1 MNQSDYKYPTF
12 PLPDASL
19 SFLASE
25 RTIYDYAHLYGFCSR
40 FRTIISDY
48 NVSDSRPLALLSK
61 SSDELTFVV
70 AACYLLKIPFVPLN
84 PAVTDTELQNYIKQI
99 HPAVFYTDEENS
111 DRTGNYS
118 ILSIPPKAMT
128 ILATGNEITSP
139 SSDPDKRFGYF
150 FTSGS
155 SGRPKVV
162 PLKRRQIMFA
172 TQSSAVNF
180 KPDANRYW
188 LLCLPLNHI
197 GGISIILRSI
207 LYGSA
212 IFRMDRFDEH
222 QIRVFLSENRLFQI
236 ASLVPTMLSRLLDDH
251 LFQLH
256 LDFKALL
263 LGGGPITPELI
274 ERSLERG
281 IPIVSSYGMTET
293 CAQIAANPMLQPR
306 GIYTPKKSVGTI
318 FKPNEVQ
325 IRDPESGSVMPANE
339 HGEIWLRGPQVI
351 DEYENPEITARSF
364 DDNGWFRTGDMGH
377 VNRQRQLFL
386 KNRRTDRIISGGE
399 NVDPIEVEAAIKSIE
414 GVTEAAITGIP
425 DTEWGQKVVALVVLK
440 TEGNM
445 HALSKKEINS
455 ALKKKLSG
463 FKIPKEIRFVQQIPK
478 TSLGKIRRGEL
489 IKLFEE
495 TLNNSR

>member
-1 MNQSDYKYPTF
+1 MIQSDYKYPTF

-25 RTIYDYAHLYGFCSR
+25 QTIYDYAHLYGFCSR
-40 FRTIISDY
+40 FKDIASTY
-48 NVSDSRPLALLSK
+48 EVSETRPLALLSK

-84 PAVTDTELQNYIKQI
+84 PAVTDNELRNYIKQTN
-99 HPAVFYTDEENS
+99 PGAFYTDNDNRS
-111 DRTGNYS
+111 RTGECSVLN
-118 ILSIPPKAMT
+118 IPGDTMSVV
-128 ILATGNEITSP
+128 ATGNDITSP
-139 SSDPDKRFGYF
+139 SSDPERRFGYF

-172 TQSSAVNF
+172 THASAANF

-212 IFRMDRFDEH
+212 IFRLDRFDEH

-236 ASLVPTMLSRLLDDH
+236 ASLVPTMLTRLLDDP

-256 LDFKALL
+256 LEFKALL
-263 LGGGPITPELI
+263 LGGGAISQELI
-274 ERSLERG
+274 EQSLERG

-293 CAQIAANPMLQPR
+293 CAQIAANPMNQPR
-306 GIYTPKKSVGTI
+306 GFYTPKKSVGSI
-318 FKPNEVQ
+318 FKPNDIQ
-325 IRDPESGSVMPANE
+325 IREPETGSVMPANE
-339 HGEIWLRGPQVI
+339 HGEIWLTGPQVI
-351 DEYENPEITARSF
+351 DEYESQELTARSF
-364 DDNGWFRTGDMGH
+364 DDKGWFKTGDFGH
-377 VNRQRQLFL
+377 VNRKGQLFL
-386 KNRRTDRIISGGE
+386 KNRRTDRIVTGGE
-399 NVDPIEVEAAIKSIE
+399 NVDPVEVEAVLNRMDSIKD
-414 GVTEAAITGIP
+414 AAVTGIA
-425 DTEWGQKVVALVVLK
+425 DSEWGQKLVALIVPTNGETVD
-440 TEGNM
+440 
-445 HALSKKEINS
+445 LSGVTDT
-455 ALKKKLSG
+455 LKKQLSG
-463 FKIPKEIRFVQQIPK
+463 FKIPKEIRIVSSIPK

-489 IKLFEE
+489 LKLFKE
-495 TLNNSR
+495 

>member
-1 MNQSDYKYPTF
+1 MYQSDYKYPTF

-25 RTIYDYAHLYGFCSR
+25 QTIYDYAHLYGFCSR
-40 FRTIISDY
+40 FQFIINEYDI
-48 NVSDSRPLALLSK
+48 SDSRPLALLSK

-84 PAVTDTELQNYIKQI
+84 PVVTDTELQNYIKQI
-99 HPAVFYTDEENS
+99 NPAVFYTDDENS
-111 DRTGNYS
+111 SRTGNYPS
-118 ILSIPPKAMT
+118 LTLSRKSMNIV
-128 ILATGNEITSP
+128 ATGNEITSP

-155 SGRPKVV
+155 SGKPKVV

-172 TQSSAVNF
+172 THASADNF
-180 KPDANRYW
+180 KPGANRYW

-197 GGISIILRSI
+197 GGISIIIRSI

-222 QIRVFLSENRLFQI
+222 QIRVFLSENRLFQV
-236 ASLVPTMLSRLLDDH
+236 ASLVPTMLMRLLDDH
-251 LFQLH
+251 MFQLH
-256 LDFKALL
+256 LEFKALL
-263 LGGGPITPELI
+263 LGGGPITQELVD
-274 ERSLERG
+274 RSLERG

-325 IRDPESGSVMPANE
+325 IRDTDSGAVMPANE

-351 DEYENPEITARSF
+351 DEYENPELTARSF
-364 DDNGWFRTGDMGH
+364 DADGWFRTGDMGY

-386 KNRRTDRIISGGE
+386 KNRRTDRIITGGE
-399 NVDPIEVEAAIKSIE
+399 NVDPVELETVLNQMENIKDSA
-414 GVTEAAITGIP
+414 VTGIADP
-425 DTEWGQKVVALVVLK
+425 EWGQKVVALIVPVNKASVDLPDIAK
-440 TEGNM
+440 
-445 HALSKKEINS
+445 S
-455 ALKKKLSG
+455 LKKQLSG
-463 FKIPKEIRFVQQIPK
+463 YKIPKEIRTVETIPK
-478 TSLGKIRRGEL
+478 TPLGKIRRGEL
-489 IKLFEE
+489 PKLFEE
-495 TLNNSR
+495 

>member
-1 MNQSDYKYPTF
+1 MNKSDYKYPTF

-25 RTIYDYAHLYGFCSR
+25 HTIYDYAHLYGFCSR
-40 FRTIISDY
+40 FRTLTSEY
-48 NVSDSRPLALLSK
+48 NISDSRPLALLSK

-84 PAVTDTELQNYIKQI
+84 PAVTDSELQNYIKKI
-99 HPAVFYTDEENS
+99 NPAVFYTDDENS
-111 DRTGNYS
+111 NRTGRFPS
-118 ILSIPPKAMT
+118 LSIPRQSMN
-128 ILATGNEITSP
+128 IVATGNEITSP
-139 SSDPDKRFGYF
+139 SSDPDNRFGYF

-172 TQSSAVNF
+172 THASAVNF

-236 ASLVPTMLSRLLDDH
+236 ASLVPTMLMRLLDDN

-263 LGGGPITPELI
+263 LGGGPISQELI

-306 GIYTPKKSVGTI
+306 GFYTPKKSVGTV

-325 IRDPESGSVMPANE
+325 IRDPETGSVMPANE

-351 DEYENPEITARSF
+351 DEYEDSELTARSF
-364 DDNGWFRTGDMGH
+364 DADGWFKTGDVGH
-377 VNRQRQLFL
+377 VNRQGQLFL

-399 NVDPIEVEAAIKSIE
+399 NIDPVEVESALKQIE
-414 GVTEAAITGIP
+414 GISEAAVTGIP
-425 DTEWGQKVVALVVLK
+425 DSEWGQKVVALVVRHSGDSVPN
-440 TEGNM
+440 EM
-445 HALSKKEINS
+445 DISS
-455 ALKKKLSG
+455 SLKKKLSG
-463 FKIPKEIRFVQQIPK
+463 FKIPKEFRFVQQIPK

-489 IKLFEE
+489 IKLFEG
-495 TLNNSR
+495 

>member
-25 RTIYDYAHLYGFCSR
+25 QTIYDYAHLYGFCSR
-40 FRTIISDY
+40 FKAITGDHTISDT
-48 NVSDSRPLALLSK
+48 RPLALLSK

-84 PAVTDTELQNYIKQI
+84 PEVTNSELQTYIKQI
-99 HPAVFYTDEENS
+99 NPAVFYTDDENRS
-111 DRTGNYS
+111 RTGEYPV
-118 ILSIPPKAMT
+118 LTIPDNAMT
-128 ILATGNEITSP
+128 IVASGNEITSP
-139 SSDPDKRFGYF
+139 SSDPEKIFGVF

-155 SGRPKVV
+155 SGSPKAV
-162 PLKRRQIMFA
+162 PLRRRQIMFA
-172 TQSSAVNF
+172 THASAVNF

-197 GGISIILRSI
+197 GGISIVLRSI

-236 ASLVPTMLSRLLDDH
+236 ASLVPTMLMRLLDDH

-256 LDFKALL
+256 LEFKALL
-263 LGGGPITPELI
+263 LGGGPITQELI

-306 GIYTPKKSVGTI
+306 GIYTPKKSVGNI
-318 FKPNEVQ
+318 FEPNEVQ
-325 IRDPESGSVMPANE
+325 IRDTESGSVMPASE
-339 HGEIWLRGPQVI
+339 YGEIWLRGPQVI
-351 DEYENPEITARSF
+351 DEYRNAELNVASF
-364 DDNGWFRTGDMGH
+364 DDNGWFKTGDIGH
-377 VNRQRQLFL
+377 VNRKGQLFL
-386 KNRRTDRIISGGE
+386 KNRRSDRIITGGE
-399 NVDPIEVEAAIKSIE
+399 NVDPLELESALTKIDNIAEAA
-414 GVTEAAITGIP
+414 VTGIP
-425 DTEWGQKVVALVVLK
+425 DTEWGQKVVAAVVLSDGK
-440 TEGNM
+440 TIDVPSVI
-445 HALSKKEINS
+445 HS
-455 ALKKKLSG
+455 LKKQLSTY
-463 FKIPKEIRFVQQIPK
+463 KIPKEFKVVDKLPK
-478 TSLGKIRRGEL
+478 SSLGKIRRAEL
-489 IKLFEE
+489 LKLFNE
-495 TLNNSR
+495 